1 MKKLLFISM
10 LGVFAVFSSC
20 DEDEIVESQIDFL
33 FKETQ
38 CANPWDS
45 DVSPEWTRE
54 QFISYYLTDQL
65 DVEFSDL
72 TIASDGEAE
81 LCAACVC
88 LTGDNIRISADDEFS
103 EILLENGFEIDE

>member
-10 LGVFAVFSSC
+10 LGVFAIISSC
-20 DEDEIVESQIDFL
+20 DADEIVESQIDFL

-45 DVSPEWTRE
+45 IVSPEWTRE
-54 QFISYYLTDQL
+54 QLISSYLTNQL

-72 TIASDGEAE
+72 LITDDGVAEAC
-81 LCAACVC
+81 LACSC
-88 LTGDNIRISADDEFS
+88 LTGDNIRISAEDEFS
-103 EILLENGFEIDE
+103 EILLENGFEIEE